1 MSVFTQAIYNKLVED
16 PILVSM
22 VNLYNNQPAIF
33 TIEPVPGDAEL
44 PYIVVSGPVS
54 DVPFDTKTTIGREM
68 LVDIRCYTKN
78 QGSKVLVENMAERVR
93 ELFHRQYIP
102 VSGYQNIITECRGPI
117 FIPEDVALGMVV
129 TVRFIFE
136 RRN

>member
-33 TIEPVPGDAEL
+33 TIEPVPGNARL
-44 PYIVVSGPVS
+44 PYIIVSGPVS
-54 DVPFDTKTTIGREM
+54 DIPFDTKTTIGREM
-68 LVDIRCYTKN
+68 LVDIRCYTEN
-78 QGSKVLVENMAERVR
+78 QGSRVLVENMAERVR

-102 VSGYQNIITECRGPI
+102 VNGYQNIITECRGPI
-117 FIPEDVALGMVV
+117 FIPEDGALGMVV